1 MPTPETPSANKDE
14 KKESSPSG
22 STGSTAAIAGA
33 SSLGSWGDIG
43 GLDEPLA
50 GRLVEEVAGHT
61 YKSEEELDEH
71 LGKTGLLDQ
80 RKFIDLSK
88 DGKAYWIEMPNHT
101 IFHEAGVEA
110 IMDEIK
116 RYYTEDNGLLAREEP
131 VLVLSDRKTKKY
143 PDVAVYGKTRL
154 KENGKRKLVEL
165 PNPTTPDPFLIN
177 PSVVIEFSWSNP
189 AENETEKLSEQMV
202 NHIEELQPVNCGI
215 LIKTRSSTSEYPT
228 HGNRRAPPLIGFDVY
243 IVDKGKT
250 IDAGD
255 SPTLTYRHG
264 TKGDDDKMVVVD
276 AARFGEDG
284 SGVGFQIRLSSI
296 KKALS
301 DLNVQF
307 E

>member
-1 MPTPETPSANKDE
+1 MTTAGK
-14 KKESSPSG
+14 G
-22 STGSTAAIAGA
+22 SC
-33 SSLGSWGDIG
+33 GDIE
-43 GLDEPLA
+43 GLEDPLA
-50 GRLVEEVAGHT
+50 GRFVEEVAGHAF
-61 YKSEEELDEH
+61 KSEEELDEH

-80 RKFIDLSK
+80 RKFIDLSE

-116 RYYTEDNGLLAREEP
+116 RSTEDNGLLAREEP

-154 KENGKRKLVEL
+154 KENGKRKLVDL

-189 AENETEKLSEQMV
+189 LVQETDKLSEQMV
-202 NHIEELQPVNCGI
+202 DHIKELQPVNCGI

-228 HGNRRAPPLIGFDVY
+228 HGNRRVPPLIGFDVY
-243 IVDKGKT
+243 FVDKGET

-255 SPTLTYRHG
+255 PPTVTYRHG
-264 TKGDDDKMVVVD
+264 TEGDDDKVVVVG
-276 AARFGEDG
+276 AARFGEDE
-284 SGVGFQIRLSSI
+284 SGVGFQICLSSI

-307 E
+307 V